1 MKVDHTE
8 MSYQSEVRTLTVHL
22 PSEVDH
28 HTSKNLREQSEQ
40 FLDTF
45 DIQRIVFDF
54 SDTDFMDSSGIG
66 LIMGRYKLMQTWG
79 GSVTIANLP
88 PKLEKIVSLSGL
100 RDLCSVV
107 KEVKEVEGEE

>member
-28 HTSKNLREQSEQ
+28 HTNKNLREQSEQ

-66 LIMGRYKLMQTWG
+66 ILLGRYKRMKQAG
-79 GSVTIANLP
+79 GDVVVCGVNERINRIL
-88 PKLEKIVSLSGL
+88 KMSGIYQIIPQMEL
-100 RDLCSVV
+100 
-107 KEVKEVEGEE
+107 KYQ

>member
-66 LIMGRYKLMQTWG
+66 LIMGRYKNMRFMG
-79 GSVTIANLP
+79 GAVAAVHVNERILRILT
-88 PKLEKIVSLSGL
+88 LSGIYKVI
-100 RDLCSVV
+100 DIY
-107 KEVKEVEGEE
+107 EGLPEQSQMF